1 MAVGRRNLSSSLSV
15 SLSLSAPAPP
25 LDQLPPPPLVGVDLS
40 DILVKKTRKALG
52 DLYVRRGSV
61 RGTVTVAR
69 SAAVSTSSYTCLQDV
84 FARKKMLASQAV
96 TKEDRP
102 QQKVRPVIESD
113 SEADDAVAHEPG
125 AKMVLDAL
133 APAKFQ
139 TSTDADADAGDN
151 TDADADAADE

>member
-1 MAVGRRNLSSSLSV
+1 M
-15 SLSLSAPAPP
+15 
-25 LDQLPPPPLVGVDLS
+25 
-40 DILVKKTRKALG
+40 
-52 DLYVRRGSV
+52 
-61 RGTVTVAR
+61 
-69 SAAVSTSSYTCLQDV
+69 QDV